1 MYKMEYIFDVKPNEV
16 ENKTYRE
23 ALELQHLRAKAL
35 ADHLWSKKKVA
46 GKIILLSE
54 DEEARIVAVN
64 KGLRWVEQKL
74 KELDGETMDMKG

>member
-1 MYKMEYIFDVKPNEV
+1 MEYVFDTKPE
-16 ENKTYRE
+16 EIEDKSYRD

-35 ADHLWSKKKVA
+35 ADHLWNKKKVA
-46 GKIILLSE
+46 GKIVLLSE

-74 KELDGETMDMKG
+74 KELDGEVMYMKG

>member
-1 MYKMEYIFDVKPNEV
+1 MYKMEYVFDTKPE
-16 ENKTYRE
+16 EIEDKSYRD

-35 ADHLWSKKKVA
+35 ADHLWNKKKVA
-46 GKIILLSE
+46 GKIVLLSE

-74 KELDGETMDMKG
+74 KELDGEVMYMKG

>member
-1 MYKMEYIFDVKPNEV
+1 MYKMEYIFDTSPEEV
-16 ENKTYRE
+16 ENKNYRE
-23 ALELQHLRAKAL
+23 ALELKHIRAKAL
-35 ADHLWSKKKVA
+35 ADHLWNKKKVA

>member
-16 ENKTYRE
+16 EGKTYRE

-35 ADHLWSKKKVA
+35 ADDLWNKKKVA

-54 DEEARIVAVN
+54 HEEARIVAVN

-74 KELDGETMDMKG
+74 KELDGETVELKG